1 MSGRAPYGPS
11 IERFT
16 DCVCNILPMEKIVS
30 INEAADKCSTHHE
43 IGIDPRTVERY
54 VTQHPSELNKSTNKK
69 CGKEVTEECARKGFK
84 ITESISGALRDR
96 RKKPISARRSP
107 RGLSNV
113 GEEGVCFIL
122 EKSIEDSVLVQERD
136 LNEGYSDWHQCKTS
150 LEGELEKDDKSFITE
165 AMVFHH
171 SAKAS
176 HLKPYPRVSSHLDNA
191 YSITKLPVVV

>member
-11 IERFT
+11 LERFT

-96 RKKPISARRSP
+96 RKKPISAWRSP

-113 GEEGVCFIL
+113 EQEGVCATELGAESNGRRQDFLSSPFSRETSPELKIL
-122 EKSIEDSVLVQERD
+122 SKR
-136 LNEGYSDWHQCKTS
+136 
-150 LEGELEKDDKSFITE
+150 TE
-165 AMVFHH
+165 IH
-171 SAKAS
+171 S
-176 HLKPYPRVSSHLDNA
+176 HLHLN
-191 YSITKLPVVV
+191 TGTRLPLVV

>member
-11 IERFT
+11 LERFT

-43 IGIDPRTVERY
+43 IGMDPRTVERY

-107 RGLSNV
+107 RGLPNV
-113 GEEGVCFIL
+113 EKEVVCAT
-122 EKSIEDSVLVQERD
+122 ENEDK
-136 LNEGYSDWHQCKTS
+136 SDWQRQNRLPPSFRTEIS
-150 LEGELEKDDKSFITE
+150 LEPNLLLRRTE
-165 AMVFHH
+165 AHSYFH
-171 SAKAS
+171 
-176 HLKPYPRVSSHLDNA
+176 
-191 YSITKLPVVV
+191 TKEESWLRLVV